1 MSKITLKPNWHTLC
15 TLMVRPIIDYTTMKP
30 SSRSV
35 PNCHRHHKLSAQSGY
50 TLIELM
56 IAVAVIGI
64 LAATATVSY
73 QTQVR
78 KTQIMTVY
86 KEINQYQ
93 MPYRTLIDNGAGVTD
108 FSPRGLNM
116 PAQTKY
122 CQFSVTAPLA
132 GSTTANAIICRIHNL
147 PYLQAQTLSLDYL
160 TDGTWQ
166 CQASAGIKDAYLPQA
181 CQ

>member
-1 MSKITLKPNWHTLC
+1 MYKANNWHTLC
-15 TLMVRPIIDYTTMKP
+15 TIVDRPIIDNNSMKP
-30 SSRSV
+30 CQLPVQNCQRSCGV
-35 PNCHRHHKLSAQSGY
+35 AAQSGY

-56 IAVAVIGI
+56 TAVAIIGI

-78 KTQIMTVY
+78 KTQIMTIY
-86 KEINQYQ
+86 KEINHFRL
-93 MPYRTLIDNGAGVTD
+93 PYRTLIDNGAGVTD

-147 PYLQAQTLSLDYL
+147 PYLQAQMLSLDYL

>member
-1 MSKITLKPNWHTLC
+1 MKS
-15 TLMVRPIIDYTTMKP
+15 RP
-30 SSRSV
+30 RAA

-56 IAVAVIGI
+56 VVVAVIGI
-64 LAATATVSY
+64 LAAIGVVSY
-73 QTQVR
+73 QMQVR
-78 KTQIMTVY
+78 QTQIMTIY
-86 KEINQYQ
+86 QEINQYQ
-93 MPYRTLIDNGAGVTD
+93 MPYQILMDDGAGVTD

-132 GSTTANAIICRIHNL
+132 DSTTANAIICRIQNL

-160 TDGTWQ
+160 ADGTWQ
-166 CQASAGIKDAYLPQA
+166 CQASAGIKDAYLPQD

>member
-1 MSKITLKPNWHTLC
+1 MRLC
-15 TLMVRPIIDYTTMKP
+15 QPAVQ
-30 SSRSV
+30 
-35 PNCHRHHKLSAQSGY
+35 NCHLRRRITTQSGY

-56 IAVAVIGI
+56 IAVAIIGI

-73 QTQVR
+73 QVQLR
-78 KTQIMTVY
+78 KTQVMTVY
-86 KEINQYQ
+86 QEINQFRLPYQ
-93 MPYRTLIDNGAGVTD
+93 ILMDDGAGVTD
-108 FSPRGLNM
+108 FSPSGLNM
-116 PAQTKY
+116 PVQTKY

-160 TDGTWQ
+160 ADGTWQ

>member
-1 MSKITLKPNWHTLC
+1 MKSVQPSDQN
-15 TLMVRPIIDYTTMKP
+15 DYRALTP
-30 SSRSV
+30 S
-35 PNCHRHHKLSAQSGY
+35 NQSGY

-56 IAVAVIGI
+56 IAVSIIGI

-78 KTQIMTVY
+78 KSQIMTIY
-86 KEINQYQ
+86 KEINHFRL
-93 MPYRTLIDNGAGVTD
+93 PYRTLIDNGAGVTD

-160 TDGTWQ
+160 ADGAWQ
-166 CQASAGIKDAYLPQA
+166 CQASAGIKDAYLPQD

>member
-1 MSKITLKPNWHTLC
+1 
-15 TLMVRPIIDYTTMKP
+15 MKP
-30 SSRSV
+30 FTSCH
-35 PNCHRHHKLSAQSGY
+35 PNSQSGF
-50 TLIELM
+50 TLIES
-56 IAVAVIGI
+56 IIITAIIGI
-64 LAATATVSY
+64 LVSIATVSY

-78 KTQIMTVY
+78 KTQIITIY
-86 KEINQYQ
+86 KEINHFRL
-93 MPYRTLIDNGAGVTD
+93 PYRTLIDNGAGVID

-132 GSTTANAIICRIHNL
+132 GSTTANAIICRIQNL

-160 TDGTWQ
+160 ADGTWQ
-166 CQASAGIKDAYLPQA
+166 CQASAGIKDAYLPQD

>member
-1 MSKITLKPNWHTLC
+1 
-15 TLMVRPIIDYTTMKP
+15 MKYQHNTA
-30 SSRSV
+30 V
-35 PNCHRHHKLSAQSGY
+35 NRHLTQSGSAQSGY

-56 IAVAVIGI
+56 IAIAIIGI

-73 QTQVR
+73 QVQLR
-78 KTQIMTVY
+78 KTQVMTVY
-86 KEINQYQ
+86 QEINQYQ
-93 MPYRTLIDNGAGVTD
+93 MPYQILMDDGAGVTD

-122 CQFSVTAPLA
+122 CHFTVTAPLA
-132 GSTTANAIICRIHNL
+132 GSTTANAIICRIQNL

>member
-1 MSKITLKPNWHTLC
+1 
-15 TLMVRPIIDYTTMKP
+15 MKYQY
-30 SSRSV
+30 
-35 PNCHRHHKLSAQSGY
+35 NTAANRHLTQSGSAQSGY

-56 IAVAVIGI
+56 IVVAIIGI
-64 LAATATVSY
+64 LAATATISY
-73 QTQVR
+73 QMQVR

-93 MPYRTLIDNGAGVTD
+93 MPYRTLIDNGAGVTG

-122 CQFSVTAPLA
+122 CQFTVTAPLS
-132 GSTTANAIICRIHNL
+132 GSTTANAIICRIQNL

-160 TDGTWQ
+160 ADGTWQ
-166 CQASAGIKDAYLPQA
+166 CRASAGIKDAYLPQA

>member
-1 MSKITLKPNWHTLC
+1 
-15 TLMVRPIIDYTTMKP
+15 MKYQY
-30 SSRSV
+30 
-35 PNCHRHHKLSAQSGY
+35 NTAANRHLTQSGSAQSGY

-56 IAVAVIGI
+56 IAVAIIGI

-73 QTQVR
+73 QTQIR
-78 KTQIMTVY
+78 KTQIITIY

-122 CQFSVTAPLA
+122 CQFTVTAPLA